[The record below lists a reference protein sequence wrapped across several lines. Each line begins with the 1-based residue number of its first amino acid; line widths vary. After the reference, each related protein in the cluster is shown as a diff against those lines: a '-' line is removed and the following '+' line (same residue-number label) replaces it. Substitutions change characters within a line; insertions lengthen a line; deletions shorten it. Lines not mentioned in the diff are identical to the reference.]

1 MEKPPLTP
9 VQRAA
14 TFVGSAFAFL
24 ALFGLAAHVEA
35 ATLGPL
41 VDRIVGRELTP

>member
-35 ATLGPL
+35 VLLTP
-41 VDRIVGRELTP
+41 VIDRIAGKDRP